1 MLHGKSY
8 KEPRMPSLE
17 LYFEDLYPGRIFEL
31 GPKTV
36 EADEITAFAAEF
48 DPQPMH
54 LDEEAGKKSLLGGLA
69 ASGWHTSSLFM
80 RMMIDSYLLRSASEG
95 SPGID
100 VMEWKRPVLA
110 GDTLS
115 GRSVVEAARPM
126 RSRPHIGIVAFR
138 HELENQR
145 SEPVLLS
152 KNSIMFRLRAVE
164 GNPA

>member
-1 MLHGKSY
+1 
-8 KEPRMPSLE
+8 MPSLE

-36 EADEITAFAAEF
+36 QADEITAFAAEF

-115 GRSVVEAARPM
+115 GRSVVEAARPTALAAPLSASSHSGM
-126 RSRPHIGIVAFR
+126 NSRTRGRNRCCCRRIRSCSACGPWKETTA
-138 HELENQR
+138 
-145 SEPVLLS
+145 
-152 KNSIMFRLRAVE
+152 
-164 GNPA
+164 